1 MPEIGMLVQKILKL
15 PFNGKNESTN
25 IGALNT
31 DEALLGTFPKYS
43 DVHCIDVTIQLKNTN
58 C

>member
-15 PFNGKNESTN
+15 PFNGKNENTN

-31 DEALLGTFPKYS
+31 DEALVGTGRHP
-43 DVHCIDVTIQLKNTN
+43 
-58 C
+58 